1 MQYVPRLEVAEEA
14 CRLCL
19 IISTGTR
26 TEQVYFHVFA
36 NYNGRYI
43 YTIKTTLLIVI
54 INAYSINEST
64 RNAGDVLRWISD
76 NPEWKLFILGRGNLR
91 GSPRI
96 STWTALAFIIFIND
110 LWPNLKNLSSGF
122 NLSRG
127 LNWLVLLK
135 IVSNV
140 SRFKPVLNLNR
151 VWQI

>member
-26 TEQVYFHVFA
+26 TEQVYCHVFA

-54 INAYSINEST
+54 INAYSKNEST

-110 LWPNLKNLSSGF
+110 LDTCTKLTSIMNKFADDTKLGHKVNTDGIERKYMEQTPNRS
-122 NLSRG
+122 
-127 LNWLVLLK
+127 
-135 IVSNV
+135 
-140 SRFKPVLNLNR
+140 
-151 VWQI
+151 